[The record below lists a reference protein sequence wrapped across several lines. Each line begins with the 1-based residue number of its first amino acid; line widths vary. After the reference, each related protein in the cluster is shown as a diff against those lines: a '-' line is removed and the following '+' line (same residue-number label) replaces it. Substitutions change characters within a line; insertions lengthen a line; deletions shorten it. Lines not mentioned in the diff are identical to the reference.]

1 MHWRTISRALLHTHV
16 TSFHARHGHGTRNTI
31 SQLVDNSL
39 LQRLRR
45 QQADCD
51 DQAVYIRLCLKEI
64 LFGQTD
70 LRDWQA
76 RARQILAAP
85 VLDCRG
91 VCDALARPSLL
102 MPRLKDK
109 KSELEALELKQ
120 SLVACE
126 THIRCCQSA
135 AQLGDVVTKDSYSA
149 RALLSQQENV
159 GIVAWAFW

>member
-1 MHWRTISRALLHTHV
+1 
-16 TSFHARHGHGTRNTI
+16 
-31 SQLVDNSL
+31 
-39 LQRLRR
+39 
-45 QQADCD
+45 
-51 DQAVYIRLCLKEI
+51 
-64 LFGQTD
+64 
-70 LRDWQA
+70 
-76 RARQILAAP
+76 
-85 VLDCRG
+85 
-91 VCDALARPSLL
+91 

-109 KSELEALELKQ
+109 KSALEALELKQ